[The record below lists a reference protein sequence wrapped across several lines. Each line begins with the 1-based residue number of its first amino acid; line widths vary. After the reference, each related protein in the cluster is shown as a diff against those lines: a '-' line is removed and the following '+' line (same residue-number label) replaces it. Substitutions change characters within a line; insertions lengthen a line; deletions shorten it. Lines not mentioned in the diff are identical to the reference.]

1 MLCER
6 GVRGHDGGD
15 DVCATFLG
23 HLLLPA
29 DKVAAFTVVVA
40 EADAEEAGEHHA
52 DNWEHAYVPV
62 V

>member
-52 DNWEHAYVPV
+52 DN
-62 V
+62 